1 MLEILFLI
9 VGILKWILSPLIILL
24 IYRWYKNESTL
35 YKVILGITLSVISV
49 LIIYILE
56 AMIYAELM
64 LRNNPF

>member
-24 IYRWYKNESTL
+24 IYLWYKNESTL
-35 YKVILGITLSVISV
+35 YRVILGITLSVISV
-49 LIIYILE
+49 LILYILE

>member
-9 VGILKWILSPLIILL
+9 VGILKWISSPLIILL
-24 IYRWYKNESTL
+24 IYRWYKNESRL
-35 YKVILGITLSVISV
+35 YRVILGITLSVISV
-49 LIIYILE
+49 LILYILE